1 MELIRPTL
9 ILPPMLNNGEKTN
22 SYLSGEASAMKNAMS
37 AINFVNRAGESESRI
52 GVWCNPNPLLPKT
65 RSTSGPLACLI
76 LPACLFSQPSAKLA
90 GSAAHVLTE
99 GMSEVCMTRE
109 ARFQS
114 NFQQGER
121 AIAHQSFCA
130 AKP

>member
-1 MELIRPTL
+1 MFVHFAKVLLWSKSLNDFKKQLAEVEEAKGMELIRPTL

-37 AINFVNRAGESESRI
+37 AINFVNRAGKSESRI

-76 LPACLFSQPSAKLA
+76 LPACLFFTAQRGTGWEHSP
-90 GSAAHVLTE
+90 
-99 GMSEVCMTRE
+99 
-109 ARFQS
+109 
-114 NFQQGER
+114 R
-121 AIAHQSFCA
+121 ADGRHE
-130 AKP
+130 